1 MYSPGSNFDFQS
13 LNLALNQELI
23 ELFVPFPL
31 IPFCI
36 QKEQQGKRADP
47 PLSSCRDLF
56 HYLLAK
62 FSPEEWSAIGLTED
76 DRTLTQHMANQEV
89 GHAVSSRK
97 LDSGQQSSETRRY
110 SGLTLPI
117 QVALTN
123 ILGVDRA
130 AKQCECS
137 GAILSALQNPAAD

>member
-1 MYSPGSNFDFQS
+1 VYSPGSNFDFQS

-89 GHAVSSRK
+89 GHAVSPGR
-97 LDSGQQSSETRRY
+97 LDSGEENL
-110 SGLTLPI
+110 GNATL
-117 QVALTN
+117 
-123 ILGVDRA
+123 
-130 AKQCECS
+130 E
-137 GAILSALQNPAAD
+137 